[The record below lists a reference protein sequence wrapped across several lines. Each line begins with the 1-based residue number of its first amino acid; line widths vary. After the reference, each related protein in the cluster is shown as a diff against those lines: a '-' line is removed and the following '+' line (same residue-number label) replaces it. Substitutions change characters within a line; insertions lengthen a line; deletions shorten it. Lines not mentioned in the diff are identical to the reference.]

1 VAGIL
6 RPLISELTPQSTANT
21 FKEQVN
27 QLINDTRLGFTD
39 AIDMSDTQKQPI
51 QETIQLIPTR
61 PTPLNQ
67 TYDHHPHNDN
77 RVS

>member
-1 VAGIL
+1 
-6 RPLISELTPQSTANT
+6 
-21 FKEQVN
+21 
-27 QLINDTRLGFTD
+27 
-39 AIDMSDTQKQPI
+39 MSDTQKQPI